1 MDSELLFKFLSSIG
15 LLVIGYMAKTS
26 NSEGWQP
33 VKKYWMFFVIVGG
46 ISLLYAIY
54 KYLAR

>member
-1 MDSELLFKFLSSIG
+1 MDFELLFKFLSSIG

-33 VKKYWMFFVIVGG
+33 VKKYWTFFVVIGG

-54 KYLAR
+54 KVLMK